1 MSPEVRKMKTQHQ
14 ASYEELLKT
23 IKEKMSKIK
32 HKVMIISG
40 KGGVGKSSVT
50 VLLAL
55 STALKNRKVGIL
67 DADIH
72 GPSIPKIMG
81 LNKNQLLVSPLGILP
96 VEGPYGVKVVSTQFI
111 LPNEDVPVIWR
122 GPLKGRLIAEFLA
135 NVQWGTLDYLYID
148 LPPGTGDEPLSVAQ
162 YIRNVDGAI
171 IVTIPS
177 DLSRIVVKKAI
188 NFCRK
193 LNIKVIGIIENMS
206 GFTCPK
212 CGTVYHVF
220 GSGAGRKIAVEMNI
234 PFLGE
239 IPLDPRLSECND
251 KGEAYIIKYKDT
263 QTTKAIMKIAENV
276 IERIENQ

>member
-1 MSPEVRKMKTQHQ
+1 MKTQHQ

-135 NVQWGTLDYLYID
+135 NVQWGMLDYLYID